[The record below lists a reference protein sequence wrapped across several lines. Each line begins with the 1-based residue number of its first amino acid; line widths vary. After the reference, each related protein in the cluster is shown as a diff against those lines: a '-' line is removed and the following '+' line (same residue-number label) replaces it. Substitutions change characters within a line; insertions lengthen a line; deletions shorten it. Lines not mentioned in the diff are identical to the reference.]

1 MGLTAPWKRS
11 DEWGR
16 LQPIEIDLPPGVFMN
31 AIDAAIFELTNTSA
45 DQEETATLKEI
56 ATMLPLFSKERG
68 SLIPILQEIQTRFSF
83 LSAGAMR
90 LVADHVGLSSSE
102 VYGVA
107 SFYNQFRFTP
117 PGRHQI
123 KVCLG
128 TACQVKGGDI
138 ILESFERKLSIQ
150 AGQTS
155 ADREFSID
163 KVACVGC
170 CALAPVA
177 QVDETIHGHVAPSK
191 VEGLMLGFKLEKDRE
206 ERERRRDEPDK

>member
-1 MGLTAPWKRS
+1 
-11 DEWGR
+11 
-16 LQPIEIDLPPGVFMN
+16 MN
-31 AIDAAIFELTNTSA
+31 AIDATIFDLKNTPA
-45 DQEETATLKEI
+45 DQEEKAILKEI

-68 SLIPILQEIQTRFSF
+68 SLIPILQQIQTTFSY
-83 LSAGAMR
+83 LSADAMR
-90 LVADHVGLSSSE
+90 LVAEHIGLSPSE

-138 ILESFERKLSIQ
+138 ILENFERKLSTQ
-150 AGQTS
+150 AGQTT

-177 QVDETIHGHVAPSK
+177 QVDETIHGHMAPSK
-191 VEGLMLGFKLEKDRE
+191 VEGLMLGFKLDKDRE
-206 ERERRRDEPDK
+206 ERGKKRNESDK

>member
-1 MGLTAPWKRS
+1 MGQICS
-11 DEWGR
+11 
-16 LQPIEIDLPPGVFMN
+16 PGAFMN
-31 AIDAAIFELTNTSA
+31 STDAAIFALTNTPE
-45 DQEETATLKEI
+45 DQEESAILKEI
-56 ATMLPLFSKERG
+56 ETVLPLFSKERG
-68 SLIPILQEIQTRFSF
+68 SLIPILQEIQTRFSY
-83 LSAGAMR
+83 LSAGAMQ
-90 LVADHVGLSSSE
+90 LVADHVGLSSCE

-117 PGRHQI
+117 PGKHQI

-177 QVDETIHGHVAPSK
+177 QVDETIYGHMAPSK
-191 VEGLMLGFKLEKDRE
+191 VEGIVLGFKLERDRE
-206 ERERRRDEPDK
+206 ERERRRDESGN

>member
-1 MGLTAPWKRS
+1 L
-11 DEWGR
+11 R
-16 LQPIEIDLPPGVFMN
+16 LICSPGVFMN

-45 DQEETATLKEI
+45 DREETAILKEI
-56 ATMLPLFSKERG
+56 ETMLPLFSKERG
-68 SLIPILQEIQTRFSF
+68 SLIPVLQEIQTRFSY
-83 LSAGAMR
+83 LSVDAMK

-128 TACQVKGGDI
+128 TACQVKGGEI
-138 ILESFERKLSIQ
+138 ILENFERKLSIQ

-177 QVDETIHGHVAPSK
+177 QVDETIHGHMAPSK
-191 VEGLMLGFKLEKDRE
+191 VEGLILGFKLEKDRE
-206 ERERRRDEPDK
+206 ERERRRDESGK

>member
-1 MGLTAPWKRS
+1 MGM
-11 DEWGR
+11 
-16 LQPIEIDLPPGVFMN
+16 LQTIERDCSPGVFMN
-31 AIDAAIFELTNTSA
+31 AIDAAISELTNTSE
-45 DQEETATLKEI
+45 DQEKTAILKNIE
-56 ATMLPLFSKERG
+56 TMLPLFSKGRG
-68 SLIPILQEIQTRFSF
+68 SLIPILQEIQTRFSY
-83 LSAGAMR
+83 LPADALKR
-90 LVADHVGLSSSE
+90 TADHVGLSPSE

-138 ILESFERKLSIQ
+138 ILENFERKLSIQ

-177 QVDETIHGHVAPSK
+177 QVDETIHGHMAPSK
-191 VEGLMLGFKLEKDRE
+191 VEGLILGFKLEKERE
-206 ERERRRDEPDK
+206 EREQRRDESGK

>member
-1 MGLTAPWKRS
+1 LTETAP
-11 DEWGR
+11 
-16 LQPIEIDLPPGVFMN
+16 
-31 AIDAAIFELTNTSA
+31 
-45 DQEETATLKEI
+45 DQAETGILKEI
-56 ATMLPLFSKERG
+56 ATMLPLFSGERG
-68 SLIPILQEIQTRFSF
+68 SLIPILQEIQTKFSYI
-83 LSAGAMR
+83 SADAMR
-90 LVADHVGLSSSE
+90 LVADHVGISSSE

-138 ILESFERKLSIQ
+138 ILENFERRLSIQ

-155 ADREFSID
+155 IDREFSID

-177 QVDETIHGHVAPSK
+177 QVDETIHGHMAPSK
-191 VEGLMLGFKLEKDRE
+191 VEGLILGFKLEKERE
-206 ERERRRDEPDK
+206 ERERSRDESGK

>member
-1 MGLTAPWKRS
+1 
-11 DEWGR
+11 
-16 LQPIEIDLPPGVFMN
+16 MN
-31 AIDAAIFELTNTSA
+31 HTGAASELTNTSA
-45 DQEETATLKEI
+45 EQEEAALKEI
-56 ATMLPLFSKERG
+56 ATMLPRFPQERG
-68 SLIPILQEIQTRFSF
+68 SLIPLLQEIQTRFSY
-83 LSAGAMR
+83 LSSGAMR

-138 ILESFERKLSIQ
+138 ILENFERKLSIQ
-150 AGQTS
+150 AGETS

-177 QVDETIHGHVAPSK
+177 QVDETIHGHMAPSK
-191 VEGLMLGFKLEKDRE
+191 VEGLVLGFRLEKERE
-206 ERERRRDEPDK
+206 EREQRRDEAGK